1 MLANNYTLPCWKATA
16 MKAMNPGPEAEFN
29 AFEDMSSP
37 RKPVEGDFIQCY
49 RFQKSAEKRHLF
61 GQFGRVEKINKK
73 YVTVRHYLHSGTS
86 QMDYWKLN
94 KQDGDVIKKL
104 VFNDLLKSEYIEK
117 RESNAFNL

>member
-1 MLANNYTLPCWKATA
+1 
-16 MKAMNPGPEAEFN
+16 MKAMNPEPEAEFN

-61 GQFGRVEKINKK
+61 GEFGRVEKINKK
-73 YVTVRHYLHSGTS
+73 YVTVRHELHSGTS

-94 KQDGDVIKKL
+94 KKDEDVIKKL
-104 VFNDLLKSEYIEK
+104 VFNDLLKNEYIEK
-117 RESNAFNL
+117 RESTAFNLYTVLCKYI